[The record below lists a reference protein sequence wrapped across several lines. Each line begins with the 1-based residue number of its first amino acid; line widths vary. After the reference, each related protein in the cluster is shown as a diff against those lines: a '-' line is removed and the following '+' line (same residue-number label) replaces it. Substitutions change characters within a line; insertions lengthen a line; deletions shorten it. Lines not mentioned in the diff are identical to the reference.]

1 MNEYKAVNPSLDSE
15 LLSELFALEPLRYKF
30 TNGTTPKWL
39 FYDLKEI
46 LHLLESLSSARIEG
60 NHTMLITAAN
70 EMTTEPEERKLSDDM
85 NEIYNIRN
93 AIAYAEENLH
103 QGDAIT
109 LAFIRELHKIVTRG
123 LQKDGSR
130 TPGTFRSSDDIKIAQ
145 SSCVVSP
152 FLSIQGD
159 MQELMDY
166 VNSQNDA
173 KTDIV
178 KIACSHH
185 RFVAIHPF
193 DNGNGRTARVFTY
206 ALLIKYGFLRNGKAI
221 LNPSSIF
228 CMDRQKYYKM
238 LSLADTLDVN
248 NIENWCLY
256 VAKGIRREMEKTYD
270 LLEKDFAVNKVVSPA
285 LRKAYDNKLIS
296 ELELKVLQVA
306 IEKDTIQAGDVR
318 SFFGSS
324 ASDATKCSR
333 FLAKMVDKKLIMRSP
348 KSPKKYVAR
357 IFNKALLGGIL
368 EAMDNNGLLDVKDE
382 PIVK

>member
-193 DNGNGRTARVFTY
+193 DNGNGRTSRVFTY